1 MPTEI
6 TPSDSYSRQDVLR
19 ILRLHPRQLAGWE
32 RAGLS
37 AVKESYS
44 FEDLVRLR
52 RLRDLSA
59 SRISSRSIR
68 AGIDAMRRVSGM
80 TNPLVEAGSIARRG
94 SRLVF
99 RHSGALV
106 DPVAQQLLFDFD
118 PQTSRPLAVVHVHEA
133 AIDKAMHVQ
142 EMFLQAVQLEEH
154 AATIGQAQ
162 QIYLDLLELD
172 SNHAPSCINLGTIY
186 YNQKLYG
193 RAEQL
198 YRRATIADPSYA
210 LAFFDLGNVLD
221 ELQRLPEAIEAYKR
235 AVALSP
241 SYADAHYNLALTY
254 ERCAERRRALPHW
267 LSYVRLDPIG
277 PWATHARSQ
286 ARRILAGEKLSIV
299 KRHASK

>member
-1 MPTEI
+1 MPIEI
-6 TPSDSYSRQDVLR
+6 TPRDSYSRQDVLR

-37 AVKESYS
+37 VSKDTYT

-68 AGIDAMRRVSGM
+68 AGLDAMQRVSGM
-80 TNPLVEAGSIARRG
+80 ANPLVEAAAVARRG

-106 DPVAQQLLFDFD
+106 DPVTQQLLFDFD
-118 PQTSRPLAVVHVHEA
+118 PQTARPLSVVRAHEVQL
-133 AIDKAMHVQ
+133 DKATQVQ

-154 AATIGQAQ
+154 AATVAQAQ
-162 QIYLDLLELD
+162 QVYVDLLEMEP
-172 SNHAPSCINLGTIY
+172 NHAPSCINLGTIY
-186 YNQKLYG
+186 YNQKQYG

-198 YRRATIADPSYA
+198 YRRATIADPTYA

-221 ELQRLPEAIEAYKR
+221 ELQRLPEAIEAYKC
-235 AVALSP
+235 AIALVP
-241 SYADAHYNLALTY
+241 GYADAHYNMALAY
-254 ERCAERRRALPHW
+254 ERLGERRRALPHW
-267 LSYVRLDPIG
+267 LAYVRLDPIG
-277 PWATHARSQ
+277 PWSTHARSQ
-286 ARRILAGEKLSIV
+286 ARRILAGEKLSLV